1 MLFNGHLRREQMSLV
16 KRLSVFALA
25 VTTVLWS
32 VGASVAPVNAA
43 SYGAGSLLALQGASD
58 AAVYYIGSDGMKYVF
73 PDAKTYHTWYENFDD
88 VVRVSVDV
96 LDEYE
101 DGGAVTYRPGTK
113 LVTHMNTAKV
123 YAVGPGGELHWIPS
137 EAVAT
142 DLYGTGW
149 GAMVMDVI
157 PGYFSSSYTTGSD
170 LSNMYP
176 SGTLVQMGETIYY
189 IDGTSKRAFANA
201 DAFEANNFSYSNV
214 LDVDDLSAYTNGD
227 SITGEEMALSGYMP
241 GESDG
246 DDDVTPGS
254 LTVSVASDTPN
265 PGVVPSKAAGVE
277 WAKFKLKAGANGAT
291 VDSLTVLRNGVGPST
306 DFQAVYLYEGDE
318 RLTSGKTVNSSSHE
332 VVFNNLDL
340 EFSANQTR
348 YVSLVVD
355 AGASKTGTHAFSVEE
370 VDLSS
375 GTASISNAM
384 GNYITFSNN
393 PAGYVTITEG
403 SDPSNPAVGE
413 QDVELTSFTLTTTD
427 NDGSF
432 EGISLYYAGAASRTD
447 ISNLRL
453 YRNSMSS
460 ENLVASVDSLNSEDL
475 AVFTLDTPYTLDKG
489 TGVKFYVYGD
499 IATGARSGSAETIK
513 FYLDETSDISV
524 IDEAY
529 NFPMGVDNGIQSWDG
544 GTGSGTYDGS
554 AGFTT
559 CYIDAA
565 DVTVTTDG
573 PGATNVDAGSASA
586 DDINFL
592 NFTMTVSQDVEVRN
606 IQIELH
612 QVGTDLD
619 ADDAAQATGYETV
632 SQNYITDIKITN
644 TDTNTVVWGPTDI
657 SGFVDAGAGNY
668 NGVGKTWTDS
678 YNLDAGTH
686 HFKVTADLKNSYL
699 DANSQFYVVLGD
711 KNDGNTFTATS
722 LKNVDNNT
730 YITSIVPSSYT
741 QGSNMTLKGPSLSV
755 VRSTTPNSDDLVLG
769 ASGVTAANLIF
780 SAEDS
785 GADIKITSIKLS
797 GYVDDDSRVLM
808 MTKDQTGTS
817 PYLTVQD
824 LVSFVY
830 AYAEQADG
838 TETLVGTKSFDSSG
852 EATFNSLN
860 WSIPA
865 GDTRNLRIVVDT
877 NGGHTPVVGS
887 TSFDAFAVDIADF
900 SADVTAQTTAG
911 TALTAAQM
919 GTATYDNPN
928 KATTSGQGPKFA
940 LYTGGALT
948 VQNGPSKP
956 AVSLVTTGSSDVY
969 YHQLEVFTSYETLA
983 ISKMKFLAGG
993 NFGNFASVKLSG
1005 KNSAGNSVSY
1015 TRSVDGSG
1023 YATFTGMDLKADED
1037 GEYIDVYVTLNTVSN
1052 GANVGTAS
1060 TWDLQTTGFE
1070 ANGIGGSNTNLTSF
1084 TNSDSAS
1091 NALYVVKSKPVF
1103 ANAGSN
1109 GSLADGVNTLYKFTV
1124 TPSGEDK
1131 VAIKKLKF
1139 NVDSTGSALNLHSF
1153 RLYKGTSC
1161 TTAIDTAFFTGPT
1174 YGTTTGSLL
1183 NATTANYDEDTNTV
1197 YMYFEGASDSSY
1209 TDASD
1214 YNGELV
1220 VPVGGETY
1228 CLKATASGSATNTS
1242 VVTSIAEEGQDTT
1255 GPTYGILGHDWA
1267 DLDGIV
1273 EVGTTAADIVWSDY
1287 ASTTAHEDAVYTSSG
1302 DWYTGRYMPGL
1313 QSDAT
1318 SLTKS

>member
-1 MLFNGHLRREQMSLV
+1 MSLV

-370 VDLSS
+370 VDLNS

-393 PAGYVTITEG
+393 NNGYVTVTEG

-427 NDGSF
+427 NDGLF
-432 EGISLYYAGAASRTD
+432 EGISLYYAGAASRSD
-447 ISNLRL
+447 ISDLKL
-453 YRNSMSS
+453 YKNSMST
-460 ENLVASVDSLNSEDL
+460 ENLVASVSGLNSDDL
-475 AVFTLDTPYTLDKG
+475 AVFELDTPFSLDKG

-499 IATGARSGSAETIK
+499 IASGARSGSAETIK

-573 PGATNVDAGSASA
+573 PGAMNVDAGSSSA
-586 DDINFL
+586 DDVNFL
-592 NFTMTVSQDVEVRN
+592 NFTMSVTQDVEVRN
-606 IQIELH
+606 IQVELH
-612 QVGTDLD
+612 RVGTDLD
-619 ADDAAQATGYETV
+619 ASDTTVTG
-632 SQNYITDIKITN
+632 NYITDVKITN

-657 SGFVDAGAGNY
+657 SSFSDIGSAAG
-668 NGVGKTWTDS
+668 VSKSWTDS

-686 HFKVTADLKNSYL
+686 HFKVTADLKNTNITTPADTQY
-699 DANSQFYVVLGD
+699 YVVLGD
-711 KNDGNTFTATS
+711 KADGNTFTATS

-730 YITSIVPSSYT
+730 YITGIVPSSYT
-741 QGSNMTLKGPSLSV
+741 QGSNMTLKGPALQV

-785 GADIKITSIKLS
+785 GADIKITSVKVS
-797 GYVDDDSRVLM
+797 GYVDGYSRSVAL
-808 MTKDQTGTS
+808 TKDQTGST
-817 PYLTVQD
+817 LTIQD

-860 WSIPA
+860 WNIPA
-865 GDTRNLRIVVDT
+865 GETRNLRVVVDT
-877 NGGHTPVVGS
+877 NGGHTPTVGS
-887 TSFDAFAVDIADF
+887 TSLDAFGVDIADF
-900 SADVTAQTTAG
+900 SADVTAQTTSG

-919 GTATYDNPN
+919 GTATYDAPN
-928 KATTSGQGPKFA
+928 GATGTSGPKFA

-956 AVSLVTTGSSDVY
+956 AVTLVTTGSSDVY
-969 YHQLEVFTSYETLA
+969 YHQLEVYSTYEDLS

-1015 TRSVDGSG
+1015 TRSVDGTG
-1023 YATFTGMDLKADED
+1023 YATFTGMDLKADND
-1037 GEYIDVYVTLNTVSN
+1037 GEYIDVYVTLNTVDN

-1084 TNSDSAS
+1084 TDSDSAS
-1091 NALYVVKSKPVF
+1091 NGLYVVKSKPVF

-1139 NVDSTGSALNLHSF
+1139 NVDTTGANLNLHSF
-1153 RLYKGTSC
+1153 RLYKGSSC

-1183 NATTANYDEDTNTV
+1183 NATTANYDADTNTV

-1220 VPVGGETY
+1220 VPVGGDTY
-1228 CLKATASGSATNTS
+1228 CLKATASGSASNYS
-1242 VVTSIAEEGQDTT
+1242 IVTSIAEEGQDTS